1 MERKISSK
9 KYLIAFIL
17 TVIIFFGGILTGMAL
32 EKARLNDSK
41 QINLNEKL
49 NLRSLQLQETYI
61 DSGFS
66 DCNALNKVIETNI
79 HELAKKM
86 SIIIDYDKESI
97 FSPDEFDLQLRDY
110 FLTEVQFLLISQE
123 IDQKCEK
130 DNVKVIY
137 FYDDDENDTQG
148 KILDYIKKKLQN
160 KVLVFSF
167 NSAFKDEPMIDILL
181 ESYNITT
188 FPSVVVENNVLQG
201 HTKVEPLF
209 KAICN
214 EFTESAK
221 PVECKKLT
229 S

>member
-167 NSAFKDEPMIDILL
+167 NSAFKDEPMIEILL

-214 EFTESAK
+214 EFTKRAK
-221 PVECKKLT
+221 PEECKKLT